1 MRRLGFDILVGLLAL
16 LVMATSIDAQPRT
29 FHELVDAYFEDY
41 FKTNPSQ
48 ATSVGFHQ
56 YDHQLED
63 FSLAAHETNRRK
75 LVEYLAAFQAL
86 NPRMLST
93 MERDDREIMIA
104 TIHSLLLEEDRV
116 QMWRKNADNYSSAVT
131 SSIFALI
138 KRDFAPPE
146 ERLRSVIARENE
158 IPRALTQARGIL
170 RNPPKI
176 YTDIAIE
183 QLPGNID
190 FFQTTVP
197 EAFKEVKAAALR
209 AEFKS
214 SNDATIA
221 ALKDYQRWLQK
232 NLLPRSR
239 GTFAIGAENYRLKLL
254 YDELVDAPLPRLLKI
269 GYARLR
275 KDQRTFVETA
285 RRIDPHKSP
294 EEVLQELE
302 KDHPS
307 ADNLLASA
315 Q

>member
-41 FKTNPSQ
+41 FKANPSQ
-48 ATSVGFHQ
+48 ATTVGFHQ

-86 NPRMLST
+86 NPRMLSA

-138 KRDFAPPE
+138 KRDFAPVE
-146 ERLRSVIARENE
+146 ERLRSVIEREKQ
-158 IPRALTQARGIL
+158 IPRALLQAREVL
-170 RNPPKI
+170 RDPPKI

-197 EAFKEVKAAALR
+197 EAFKDVKNASLVS
-209 AEFKS
+209 EFKS
-214 SNDATIA
+214 SNDSVIT
-221 ALKDYQRWLQK
+221 ALKSYLSWLR
-232 NLLPRSR
+232 NDLLPRSQ
-239 GTFAIGAENYRLKLL
+239 GTFA
-254 YDELVDAPLPRLLKI
+254 
-269 GYARLR
+269 
-275 KDQRTFVETA
+275 
-285 RRIDPHKSP
+285 
-294 EEVLQELE
+294 
-302 KDHPS
+302 
-307 ADNLLASA
+307 
-315 Q
+315 